1 MGFFLYSFSCI
12 STFLMD
18 ILPQI
23 ATSASLT
30 SHFVPHETHTHS
42 HSFYNC
48 IHKVLTHKQ
57 LILTI
62 YLLIFLSRSLTF
74 HFLWSFPFLILMAF
88 NVFGSVLCA
97 AYGVPKPTIHS
108 SNFCSA
114 LCGPMCSKHLR
125 AHTII
130 IILNGKQFT
139 Q

>member
-12 STFLMD
+12 PTFLMD

-62 YLLIFLSRSLTF
+62 YLLIFHLSAFFSLGLSLSIFSGLF
-74 HFLWSFPFLILMAF
+74 HFLSLWHSTCL
-88 NVFGSVLCA
+88 VRYCA
-97 AYGVPKPTIHS
+97 
-108 SNFCSA
+108 
-114 LCGPMCSKHLR
+114 L
-125 AHTII
+125 HTVYP
-130 IILNGKQFT
+130 NRQFT
-139 Q
+139 LAISVVRCAGQCVASI